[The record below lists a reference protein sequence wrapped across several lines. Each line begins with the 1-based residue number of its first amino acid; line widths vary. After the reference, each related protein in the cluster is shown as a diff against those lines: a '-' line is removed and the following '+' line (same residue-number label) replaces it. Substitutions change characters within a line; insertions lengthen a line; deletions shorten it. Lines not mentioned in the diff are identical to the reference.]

1 MYLHCTNERVHL
13 YIVYA
18 VTLHQ
23 LDQNMCPTLNISGG
37 KMAHINLFFYIL
49 TSGKFMRKRLQ
60 HIGNHFFVN

>member
-1 MYLHCTNERVHL
+1 MESGRVHVNIIVKSTKKHSYVLINERVHL

-37 KMAHINLFFYIL
+37 KMAHCFSTYSLVAN
-49 TSGKFMRKRLQ
+49 S
-60 HIGNHFFVN
+60 

>member
-23 LDQNMCPTLNISGG
+23 LDQNMGPTLNISGG
-37 KMAHINLFFYIL
+37 KMARINLFLYIL
-49 TSGKFMRKRLQ
+49 TNS
-60 HIGNHFFVN
+60 